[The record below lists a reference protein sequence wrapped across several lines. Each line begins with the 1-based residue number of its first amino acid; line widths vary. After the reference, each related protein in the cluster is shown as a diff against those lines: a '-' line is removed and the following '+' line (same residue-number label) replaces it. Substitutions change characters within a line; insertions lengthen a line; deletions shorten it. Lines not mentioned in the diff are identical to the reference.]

1 MINYRFEGYVMKNI
15 EYPEEDVFCPICHK
29 PLINDDDKERGYHFH
44 CDKSEVFCEDDEKES
59 WYEILDLKYKDE

>member
-1 MINYRFEGYVMKNI
+1 MKNI

-59 WYEILDLKYKDE
+59 